1 MEAIGILI
9 TLGCL
14 AENCDVERTYIM
26 FVFRLEPV
34 LKHRKHQEERIQKEI
49 AELQLHID
57 EINKELQLLIDNMT
71 RCEEEV
77 CRLQREGVTISEQL
91 TYCQYIEN
99 LTCRCRRLELEVV
112 RLCEQREAK
121 RLELMEAV
129 KRRKMIEKL
138 KEKKNLCYLEEL
150 LHTEQKLLD
159 EAAVC
164 RYKVGSAAIA
174 G

>member
-1 MEAIGILI
+1 
-9 TLGCL
+9 
-14 AENCDVERTYIM
+14 M

-34 LKHRKHQEERIQKEI
+34 LNHRKHQEERIQKEI
-49 AELQLHID
+49 TELQLRID
-57 EINKELQLLIDNMT
+57 ENKKERQLLIDKMV
-71 RCEEEV
+71 RCEEEIR
-77 CRLQREGVTISEQL
+77 RLQQEGVTISEQL
-91 TYCQYIEN
+91 TYCHYIDT
-99 LTCRCRRLELEVV
+99 LKCSCRRIELEVA
-112 RLCEQREAK
+112 RLCEQQEEK

-164 RYKVGSAAIA
+164 RYKVGAAAIA